1 MRREVTVHA
10 VRYAVGRLW
19 LLPPER
25 ARDRA
30 IVELVACAIEEFRV
44 ELHAISV
51 LGDRVELL
59 MTGTEPGTRACGDR
73 IFDGIAIL
81 LARDHGFDPGRS
93 VWDGRARVDVVWG
106 LRQQEA
112 LWDLHAGPVELGL
125 VSHPT
130 GWRGVTSARA
140 LVGGSPP
147 RSARGKLTLTPLPVL
162 SSLTRDSRL
171 EVVRRM
177 FAAIERGAREARRA
191 VGVARHARATRI
203 PPVRTMA
210 ARAVTP

>member
-1 MRREVTVHA
+1 M
-10 VRYAVGRLW
+10 
-19 LLPPER
+19 PPER

-30 IVELVACAIEEFRV
+30 IVELVASALDDFSV

-59 MTGTEPGTRACGDR
+59 MTGTEPGTRACGER
-73 IFDGIAIL
+73 IFDGIAIRV
-81 LARDHGFDPGRS
+81 ARDHGLHPGRS

-130 GWRGVTSARA
+130 EWRGVTSARA

-147 RSARGKLTLTPLPVL
+147 RSGRGKLALTPLPVL
-162 SSLTRDSRL
+162 SSLTRESRV

-177 FAAIERGAREARRA
+177 FAAIERGAREAHRSARVLRPTRRR
-191 VGVARHARATRI
+191 VSGMPGVS
-203 PPVRTMA
+203 P
-210 ARAVTP
+210 

>member
-10 VRYAVGRLW
+10 VRYTVGRLW
-19 LLPPER
+19 LIPPER

-30 IVELVACAIEEFRV
+30 IVEIVARAIADFSV

-59 MTGTEPGTRACGDR
+59 MTGTEPGTRACGER
-73 IFDGIAIL
+73 IFDEIAIL
-81 LARDHGFDPGRS
+81 VARDHEVDPGR

-140 LVGGSPP
+140 LVGGAPP
-147 RSARGKLTLTPLPVL
+147 RAGHRKLALVTLPVL
-162 SSLTRDSRL
+162 ASLTRDSRID
-171 EVVRRM
+171 VVRRM

-191 VGVARHARATRI
+191 VGAARRGRATRI
-203 PPVRTMA
+203 PPMRT
-210 ARAVTP
+210 VTP